1 MKVTLRKVLKKD
13 WDYILKLRNEPN
25 FSKFFYNQ
33 KKISKK
39 EHYNYLE
46 KQKKNSGFVNWIIS
60 YGKKDV
66 GYVRILDEDV
76 SIMID
81 QKFHSKGIGV
91 NALKIL
97 EENAKNLSIKK
108 LIGKMMI
115 DNKSSQ
121 KIFLKN
127 NFKLKMYWYEK
138 QLS

>member
-13 WDYILKLRNEPN
+13 WDYILNLRNDPR
-25 FSKFFYNQ
+25 FSPFFYNQ
-33 KKISKK
+33 KKITKK
-39 EHYNYLE
+39 EHYQYLE
-46 KQKKNSGFVNWIIS
+46 KQKKNSNFFNRIIC

-66 GYVRILDEDV
+66 GYIRILDNDV
-76 SIMID
+76 SIIVD

-97 EENAKNLSIKK
+97 EENARSLGIKK
-108 LIGKMMI
+108 LIGKVMI

-127 NFKLKMYWYEK
+127 KYKLKMYWYEK
-138 QLS
+138 QLD